1 MIAVAL
7 AEALVERF
15 RPLLSEGMT
24 VNNDADMVILR
35 RDATRGWI
43 GAGLDVS
50 EKATDLE
57 IERATF
63 GALRAFQEFMTEQLG
78 HPWPT
83 PHAHEP
89 GVRLDEREIHIFFGE
104 FDAPAL
110 RLPSIPREALRG

>member
-15 RPLLSEGMT
+15 RPLLSPDML
-24 VNNDADMVILR
+24 VANDADMVILR

-43 GAGLDVS
+43 GVGLDVS
-50 EKATDLE
+50 EMGSDVEL
-57 IERATF
+57 ERATY
-63 GALRAFQEFMTEQLG
+63 GALRALQEFMCEQLA

-83 PHAHEP
+83 PNQHQP
-89 GVRLDEREIHIFFGE
+89 GVRVDEREIHLYLGD

-110 RLPSIPREALRG
+110 RLPSIPREALRS